1 MNTRDWTKR
10 LQKLFQW
17 KNTLLRERRSEKMKE
32 NIRKKDQTIAKKV

>member
-1 MNTRDWTKR
+1 MNTRDWTKEEAEVI
-10 LQKLFQW
+10 QW